1 VETETIVSVS
11 YALGFVVKYNQK
23 IN

>member
-23 IN
+23 I